1 MRFHS
6 DQALPILLKFCT
18 ILYIFTG
25 LIKVRNKLD
34 LFKTPPPTARKNAF
48 VSSKCNLSSLFQK
61 SLLNSITSASMDSF
75 RTQCNSQFTSFNF
88 FSISFR
94 RRISARQNT
103 HPGLRKTH
111 TTADDFCQI
120 SFPFLLFIL
129 FGSSN
134 RGASDTIVLVLAAAA
149 AEEEEEEEDL
159 FIIFSY
165 GMKQSG

>member
-1 MRFHS
+1 M
-6 DQALPILLKFCT
+6 
-18 ILYIFTG
+18 
-25 LIKVRNKLD
+25 
-34 LFKTPPPTARKNAF
+34 
-48 VSSKCNLSSLFQK
+48 
-61 SLLNSITSASMDSF
+61 
-75 RTQCNSQFTSFNF
+75 
-88 FSISFR
+88 
-94 RRISARQNT
+94 
-103 HPGLRKTH
+103 H

-149 AEEEEEEEDL
+149 AKEEEEEDL

>member
-1 MRFHS
+1 M
-6 DQALPILLKFCT
+6 
-18 ILYIFTG
+18 
-25 LIKVRNKLD
+25 
-34 LFKTPPPTARKNAF
+34 
-48 VSSKCNLSSLFQK
+48 
-61 SLLNSITSASMDSF
+61 
-75 RTQCNSQFTSFNF
+75 
-88 FSISFR
+88 
-94 RRISARQNT
+94 
-103 HPGLRKTH
+103 H

-149 AEEEEEEEDL
+149 AAAKEEEEEDL

>member
-1 MRFHS
+1 M
-6 DQALPILLKFCT
+6 
-18 ILYIFTG
+18 
-25 LIKVRNKLD
+25 
-34 LFKTPPPTARKNAF
+34 
-48 VSSKCNLSSLFQK
+48 
-61 SLLNSITSASMDSF
+61 
-75 RTQCNSQFTSFNF
+75 SFNF

-111 TTADDFCQI
+111 TTADVFCQI
-120 SFPFLLFIL
+120 SFPFILFIL

-149 AEEEEEEEDL
+149 KEEEEEDL

-165 GMKQSG
+165 GMKQMDKFQKEQTPTNFLLSLSYLLHTH

>member
-1 MRFHS
+1 M
-6 DQALPILLKFCT
+6 
-18 ILYIFTG
+18 
-25 LIKVRNKLD
+25 
-34 LFKTPPPTARKNAF
+34 
-48 VSSKCNLSSLFQK
+48 
-61 SLLNSITSASMDSF
+61 
-75 RTQCNSQFTSFNF
+75 SFNF

-149 AEEEEEEEDL
+149 AAKEEEEEDL

>member
-1 MRFHS
+1 M
-6 DQALPILLKFCT
+6 
-18 ILYIFTG
+18 
-25 LIKVRNKLD
+25 
-34 LFKTPPPTARKNAF
+34 
-48 VSSKCNLSSLFQK
+48 
-61 SLLNSITSASMDSF
+61 
-75 RTQCNSQFTSFNF
+75 
-88 FSISFR
+88 
-94 RRISARQNT
+94 
-103 HPGLRKTH
+103 H

-149 AEEEEEEEDL
+149 AAKEEEEEEDL

>member
-1 MRFHS
+1 M
-6 DQALPILLKFCT
+6 
-18 ILYIFTG
+18 
-25 LIKVRNKLD
+25 
-34 LFKTPPPTARKNAF
+34 
-48 VSSKCNLSSLFQK
+48 
-61 SLLNSITSASMDSF
+61 
-75 RTQCNSQFTSFNF
+75 
-88 FSISFR
+88 
-94 RRISARQNT
+94 
-103 HPGLRKTH
+103 H

-149 AEEEEEEEDL
+149 AAKEEEEEEEDL